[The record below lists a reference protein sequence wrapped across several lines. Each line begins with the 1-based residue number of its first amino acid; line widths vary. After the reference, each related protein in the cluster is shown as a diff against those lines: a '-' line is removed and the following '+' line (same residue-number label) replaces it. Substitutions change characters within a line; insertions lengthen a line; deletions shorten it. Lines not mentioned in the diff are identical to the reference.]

1 MGKAG
6 RRRVRSYSPEFKLR
20 AVRLTQIEGVLVR
33 DVAHALDV
41 QPFMLSVIS
50 RGGFMLWVIPG
61 AASRARET

>member
-6 RRRVRSYSPEFKLR
+6 PRRVRSYSPEFKLR
-20 AVRLTQIEGVLVR
+20 TVRLTQIEGVLVR

-50 RGGFMLWVIPG
+50 RGGFMLWVIPS